1 MAEKTYDAA
10 SETAK
15 LVPTTVTIEGKEF
28 TVKRTGRA
36 LRRLME
42 IDPGDKDT
50 TPDEAVNILYSGV
63 SIMLV
68 DPARDPDVSEAD
80 DSGVWHPTSDW
91 LEGNLDFKVAQ
102 DLMERF
108 VPSSDPTP
116 AVAVS
121 PMD

>member
-42 IDPGDKDT
+42 IDPGNRET
-50 TPDEAVNILYSGV
+50 TPDEGVDILYSGV

-68 DPARDPDVSEAD
+68 DPARDPEISAAD
-80 DSGVWHPTSDW
+80 EHGVWHPTTDW

-108 VPSSDPTP
+108 VPASDPIP
-116 AVAVS
+116 ADVS
-121 PMD
+121 PMG